1 MNILL
6 FIKNLQ
12 GRGVSKVYLNLAKL
26 LQSGGYNVYFVIR
39 QNIVEFDTSFLNNFF
54 IISENITTNLDNLI
68 EKKKIDYIISNNV
81 EYCQKLSNI
90 SQNKIFYS
98 VHMLWGE
105 RLFKQLRFKKI
116 WQLQKEYKNKNI
128 IAISNAVK
136 DDLLNKIKVKP
147 KRVDVIYDY
156 FDFDEIE
163 KKSNEYKV
171 NLDNYIVNVGAFS
184 SEKNH
189 KLLIETYKEIDSK
202 YDLVLIGDGKLK
214 AKIEK
219 LVKKYNLESRVH
231 FLGFLKNPYPYLKNA
246 KLTLLSSKN
255 ESLHGVAVESL
266 FLNTP
271 VVSTDSKGVREVL
284 TGDLNYFIAKDSKQL
299 ISLSQEALLK
309 YPKIDNIY
317 YNKFSKE
324 LLNSYNSLFKKD
336 YSNE

>member
-54 IISENITTNLDNLI
+54 IISENITTTLDNLI
-68 EKKKIDYIISNNV
+68 EKEKIDYIISNNV

-90 SQNKIFYS
+90 SQNKVFYS

-116 WQLQKEYKNKNI
+116 WQLRKEYKYKNI
-128 IAISNAVK
+128 IAISSAVK
-136 DDLLNKIKVKP
+136 NDLLNKIKIKP
-147 KRVDVIYDY
+147 KRVEVIYDY
-156 FDFDEIE
+156 FDFEEID
-163 KKSNEYKV
+163 KKSNEYSVDIK
-171 NLDNYIVNVGAFS
+171 NYIINIGAFS

-189 KLLIETYKEIDSK
+189 KLLIETYKKLDTN

-214 AKIEK
+214 SKIEK
-219 LVKKYNLESRVH
+219 LVSKYNLKDRVH

-246 KLTLLSSKN
+246 KLTLLTSKN
-255 ESLHGVAVESL
+255 EALPGVAIESI

-271 VVSTDSKGVREVL
+271 VVSTDSKGIREVL
-284 TGDLNYFIAKDSKQL
+284 SGDLKQFIAKDNKQL
-299 ISLSQEALLK
+299 IHLSQKALLD
-309 YPKIDNIY
+309 YPGINTIY

-324 LLNSYNSLFKKD
+324 LLSSYSNLFKKD
-336 YSNE
+336 DSA

>member
-54 IISENITTNLDNLI
+54 LISENVTTNLDNLI
-68 EKKKIDYIISNNV
+68 EKEKINYIISNNV
-81 EYCQKLSNI
+81 EYCQNLHNI
-90 SQNKIFYS
+90 SQDNIFYS

-116 WQLQKEYKNKNI
+116 WQLRKEYKDKNV
-128 IAISNAVK
+128 IAISGAVK
-136 DDLLNKIKVKP
+136 DDLLNKIKIKP
-147 KRVDVIYDY
+147 KRIEIIYDY
-156 FDFDEIE
+156 FDFEEIE

-171 NLDNYIVNVGAFS
+171 NIDNYIINIGAFS

-189 KLLIETYKEIDSK
+189 QLLIETYKKLDTT

-219 LVKKYNLESRVH
+219 LVAKYNLKDRVH

-246 KLTLLSSKN
+246 KLTLLTSKN

-271 VVSTDSKGVREVL
+271 VVSTDSKGIREVL
-284 TGDLNYFIAKDSKQL
+284 SGDLKQFIAKNNTQL
-299 ISLSQEALLK
+299 VPLAQKALLN
-309 YPKIDNIY
+309 YPEISSIY

-324 LLNSYNSLFKKD
+324 LLNSYNNLFKKD
-336 YSNE
+336 SSAQ

>member
-54 IISENITTNLDNLI
+54 IISENITTTLDNLI
-68 EKKKIDYIISNNV
+68 EKEKIDYIISNNV

-90 SQNKIFYS
+90 SQNKVFYS

-116 WQLQKEYKNKNI
+116 WQLRKEYKDKNV
-128 IAISNAVK
+128 IAISSAVK
-136 DDLLNKIKVKP
+136 NDLLNKIKIKP
-147 KRVDVIYDY
+147 KRVEVIYDY
-156 FDFDEIE
+156 FDFEEID
-163 KKSNEYKV
+163 KKSNEYSVDIK
-171 NLDNYIVNVGAFS
+171 NYIINIGAFS

-189 KLLIETYKEIDSK
+189 KLLIETYKKLDTN

-214 AKIEK
+214 SKIEK
-219 LVKKYNLESRVH
+219 LVSKYNLKDRVH

-246 KLTLLSSKN
+246 KLTLLTSKN
-255 ESLHGVAVESL
+255 EALPGVAIESI

-271 VVSTDSKGVREVL
+271 VVSTDSKGIREVL
-284 TGDLNYFIAKDSKQL
+284 SGDLKQFIAKDNKQL
-299 ISLSQEALLK
+299 IHLSQKALLD
-309 YPKIDNIY
+309 YPGINTIY

-324 LLNSYNSLFKKD
+324 LLSSYSNLFKKD
-336 YSNE
+336 DSA

>member
-54 IISENITTNLDNLI
+54 IISENITTTLDNLI
-68 EKKKIDYIISNNV
+68 EKEKIDYIISNNV

-90 SQNKIFYS
+90 SQNKVFYS

-116 WQLQKEYKNKNI
+116 WQLRKEYKDKNV
-128 IAISNAVK
+128 IAISSAVK
-136 DDLLNKIKVKP
+136 DDLLNKIKIKP
-147 KRVDVIYDY
+147 KRVEVIYDY
-156 FDFDEIE
+156 FDFEEID
-163 KKSNEYKV
+163 KKSNEYSVDIK
-171 NLDNYIVNVGAFS
+171 NYIINIGAFS

-189 KLLIETYKEIDSK
+189 KLLIETYKK
-202 YDLVLIGDGKLK
+202 LNTNYDLVLIGDGKLK
-214 AKIEK
+214 SKIEK
-219 LVKKYNLESRVH
+219 LVSKYNLKDRVH

-246 KLTLLSSKN
+246 KLTLLTSKN

-271 VVSTDSKGVREVL
+271 VVSTDSKGIREVL
-284 TGDLNYFIAKDSKQL
+284 RGNLKQFIAKDNKQL
-299 ISLSQEALLK
+299 IHLSQKALLN
-309 YPKIDNIY
+309 YPEINTIY

-324 LLNSYNSLFKKD
+324 LLSSYNNLFKKD
-336 YSNE
+336 DSA

>member
-26 LQSGGYNVYFVIR
+26 LQSGGYNVFFVIR

-54 IISENITTNLDNLI
+54 VISDNITNSLDNLI
-68 EKKKIDYIISNNV
+68 QEKRVDFIISNNV
-81 EYCQKLSNI
+81 EYCQNLKAI
-90 SQNKIFYS
+90 SQDKIFYS

-105 RLFKQLRFKKI
+105 RLYKQLRFKKI
-116 WQLQKEYKNKNI
+116 WQLQKEYKDKNI

-136 DDLLNKIKVKP
+136 DDLLNKIKIKP

-163 KKSNEYKV
+163 KKSNEYSIDM
-171 NLDNYIVNVGAFS
+171 DNYIINIGAFS

-189 KLLIETYKEIDSK
+189 KLLIETYRKLNTNC
-202 YDLVLIGDGKLK
+202 DLVLIGDGKLRV
-214 AKIEK
+214 KIER
-219 LVKKYNLESRVH
+219 LVKKYNLENRVH

-255 ESLHGVAVESL
+255 EALPGVAIESL

-271 VVSTDSKGVREVL
+271 VISTNSKGIQEVL
-284 TGDLNYFIAKDSKQL
+284 INELSNFIAKDNKHLVQLAKRAL
-299 ISLSQEALLK
+299 IS
-309 YPKIDNIY
+309 YPKIDSSY

-324 LLNSYNSLFKKD
+324 LLTSYNKLFKKD
-336 YSNE
+336 SSV

>member
-26 LQSGGYNVYFVIR
+26 LQNGGYSVYFVIR
-39 QNIVEFDTSFLNNFF
+39 QDVVDFDTSFLSNFF
-54 IISENITTNLDNLI
+54 IISNNITINLDKLI
-68 EKKKIDYIISNNV
+68 KKKNINYIISNNV
-81 EYCQKLSNI
+81 EYCQNLKNI
-90 SQNKIFYS
+90 SQEKIFYS

-116 WQLQKEYKNKNI
+116 WQLQKEYKDKNI

-136 DDLLNKIKVKP
+136 YDLLNKIKVKP

-156 FDFDEIE
+156 FDFEDIE
-163 KKSNEYKV
+163 KKSNEYSV
-171 NLDNYIVNVGAFS
+171 EIDNYIINIGAFS

-189 KLLIETYKEIDSK
+189 KLLIETYKKLDTP

-219 LVKKYNLESRVH
+219 LVAKYNLEKRVH

-246 KLTLLSSKN
+246 KLTLLTSKN
-255 ESLHGVAVESL
+255 EALPGVAIESI

-271 VVSTDSKGVREVL
+271 IVSTDSKGIQEVL
-284 TGDLNYFIAKDSKQL
+284 TGDLKQFIAKNNKQL
-299 ISLSQEALLK
+299 VSLAQKALLN
-309 YPKIDNIY
+309 YPEISSIY

-324 LLNSYNSLFKKD
+324 LLNSYNNLFKKD
-336 YSNE
+336 YGAQ